1 MLDVDLIGEGAGEG
15 EGEDSGRWLRRRWC
29 SVRANSDRYPRLHFP
44 WMQRNIEAVS
54 WWYSIFS
61 GVCLQLQL
69 RVRDEKEGYK
79 QGRKTI
85 RRRREGRR
93 HTCNKVQQALN
104 PQSIS

>member
-1 MLDVDLIGEGAGEG
+1 MLDVDLIGERAGEG

-79 QGRKTI
+79 AKKARKENYQEKERGEKTYM
-85 RRRREGRR
+85 
-93 HTCNKVQQALN
+93 
-104 PQSIS
+104 